1 MDTFVKSISKML
13 FINHILSI
21 LESQL
26 SSQTLYFQKLKRVV
40 LMLHMYRAKPLY
52 IKSSMLS
59 FTVSQLS
66 LHFFRVETN

>member
-26 SSQTLYFQKLKRVV
+26 SSQTLYFQKLNKEW
-40 LMLHMYRAKPLY
+40 
-52 IKSSMLS
+52 
-59 FTVSQLS
+59 F
-66 LHFFRVETN
+66 